1 METLAVFHILKNGG
15 TTLIDRYRTNST
27 FAYQR
32 VSNELVFNFKQPN
45 QHKVLIENCKDQNV
59 RLIIGHGVSFD
70 LDKHLQN
77 SVKYATILR
86 DPIKRIMSA
95 YNYFKLEM
103 INVHSCITD
112 IDFTTWIINCS
123 RLHPTP
129 VYAQY
134 QKFSNEQ
141 CLRIDY
147 GRKISIEYEQELYDR
162 AIENIKRIDHM
173 FFMED
178 NYLKQF
184 DKVAKQY
191 DLKPNLGIIYE
202 HNTKFNLSLHG
213 IDYVTY
219 EELTD
224 TEKQFVEETTA
235 KDIEFYNYCKEKF
248 A

>member
-15 TTLIDRYRTNST
+15 TTLVNRYRTNST

-32 VSNELVFNFKQPN
+32 VSDELVFNFKQPN
-45 QHKVLIENCKDQNV
+45 QHKVLIENCKDENV

-77 SVKYATILR
+77 SIKYATILR
-86 DPIKRIMSA
+86 DPVKRIMSA
-95 YNYFKLEM
+95 FNYFKLEM
-103 INVHSCITD
+103 ITVHSHITD
-112 IDFTTWIINCS
+112 IDFATWIINCS

-147 GRKISIEYEQELYDR
+147 GRKIDTAYEQELYDQ
-162 AIENIKRIDHM
+162 AIENVQRLDHVL
-173 FFMED
+173 FMED

-184 DKVAKQY
+184 DKIAKQY
-191 DLKPNLGIIYE
+191 DQKPNLGIIYE
-202 HNTKFNLSLHG
+202 HNTKFNLSQHG
-213 IDYVTY
+213 IDYANY
-219 EELTD
+219 GELTD
-224 TEKQFVEETTA
+224 IEKQLVKETTA

>member
-1 METLAVFHILKNGG
+1 
-15 TTLIDRYRTNST
+15 
-27 FAYQR
+27 
-32 VSNELVFNFKQPN
+32 
-45 QHKVLIENCKDQNV
+45 
-59 RLIIGHGVSFD
+59 
-70 LDKHLQN
+70 
-77 SVKYATILR
+77 
-86 DPIKRIMSA
+86 MSA

-123 RLHPTP
+123 RLHPAP

-147 GRKISIEYEQELYDR
+147 GRKIGIEYEQELYDL

-191 DLKPNLGIIYE
+191 DLKPNLGISYE